1 MDVRSQ
7 LNVLRRV
14 AAKISENKLPSM
26 ARVKE
31 ELKGSARVSYII
43 TLAVLKKKVI
53 ERKEFNVCTQTGDLV
68 NFLHLFPRSRSRL
81 ADLDAVSGI
90 SVSTHS
96 AHGPSGS
103 SSFAIPYQTNSRK
116 HINKELGRI
125 VLRADAEFTRGVVI
139 WVLVVPVVPSFATCT
154 PGNNGVLGGVRLRL
168 VRMVAHQVS
177 CAVDQPGEV
186 QYDAIPKPTSDEEG
200 IPKFLA
206 PVVARDLGRH
216 NVAHVQGEPRIESLL
231 ELNDRIFGQVRE
243 VHVTSGL
250 DNGWMLLDEEPSHV
264 SKEKAT
270 HGVVRISV
278 SLTELMVN
286 AVITRPVVDA
296 ALVGN

>member
-68 NFLHLFPRSRSRL
+68 SFLHLFPRSRSRL
-81 ADLDAVSGI
+81 ADLDAFSGI
-90 SVSTHS
+90 SVSTRS

-103 SSFAIPYQTNSRK
+103 SSLAAPYQTNSRK

-125 VLRADAEFTRGVVI
+125 VLRADAEFTRGVVK
-139 WVLVVPVVPSFATCT
+139 WVLVVPVVPSFT
-154 PGNNGVLGGVRLRL
+154 NRKKRHDRVLSRELIDII
-168 VRMVAHQVS
+168 RMISHQVS
-177 CAVDQPGEV
+177 RAVDQPSKV
-186 QYDAIPKPTSDEEG
+186 KDTA
-200 IPKFLA
+200 
-206 PVVARDLGRH
+206 
-216 NVAHVQGEPRIESLL
+216 
-231 ELNDRIFGQVRE
+231 
-243 VHVTSGL
+243 
-250 DNGWMLLDEEPSHV
+250 V
-264 SKEKAT
+264 SETAC
-270 HGVVRISV
+270 
-278 SLTELMVN
+278 
-286 AVITRPVVDA
+286 D
-296 ALVGN
+296 